1 MRQERESWRPQ
12 WADLAAFILPSR
24 GRFWV
29 TDGNRGDRRNYRIL
43 DNTAT
48 TAARTLQSGMMS
60 GVTNPA
66 RPWFRLTT
74 PDPELADLQDVKDWL
89 YEVEQRM
96 STVIARSNAYD
107 ELNVVYGDLGVFGT
121 AALLVEEDED
131 AVIRCQSFPIGSF
144 MIADDQ
150 YRRVRYFAREFEIS
164 VSQCVEMFGLD
175 NPGLTEST
183 RVAYEQGQ
191 LRNRVRMMHLI
202 RPNPEHDPQRQG
214 GKFKPFVSYYW
225 EQGAQGAN
233 ATASDEQRGFL
244 RVSGYDEF
252 PVFAPRWDT
261 TGDDSY
267 ATYCPG
273 MVAIGDIRQLQLGEK
288 RKMQALD
295 KKVSPPVQAPPG
307 LRNQPVNLAAAGVT
321 WNPVPTQPMTPVYQ
335 VQFEIQEWEM
345 VQNQV
350 RQRIDDAFFANL
362 FMLISRDDA
371 LQPKTATEILERR
384 EEKFIALGPVLQR
397 LNRDLL
403 QPFIDRIFNI
413 MARRGM
419 IPPPPPS
426 IEGMELRVDFI
437 SIMAQAQ
444 KLAAV
449 GGVERWISQ
458 VAQYAATTGDPSVL
472 DVINAEEGFPEY
484 ADMLGV
490 PPQWVRSFE
499 EITAMRDSRAQAQA
513 QAQAAETAKVEAE
526 ALAKLSQ
533 AQTGPNMGDNML
545 GAVLAGGGNLPADVG
560 ALPVGGLA

>member
-12 WADLAAFILPSR
+12 WHDLASFILPSR
-24 GRFWV
+24 GRFWL

-43 DNTAT
+43 DNTASV
-48 TAARTLQSGMMS
+48 AARTLQSGMMS

-74 PDPELADLQDVKDWL
+74 PDPTLADMQDVKDWL
-89 YEVEQRM
+89 YEVEQRIT
-96 STVIARSNAYD
+96 TVIARSNAYD

-121 AALLVEEDED
+121 AAMLVEEDED

-150 YRRVRYFAREFEIS
+150 YRRVRYFAREFELS
-164 VSQCVEMFGLD
+164 VSQVIEMFGKD
-175 NPGLTEST
+175 NPGLTNST
-183 RVAYEQGQ
+183 KVAYEQGQ
-191 LRNRVRMMHLI
+191 LRNRVQMVHLI
-202 RPNPEHDPQRQG
+202 RPNPDYEPDRRG

-225 EQGAQGAN
+225 EKGTQADKGV
-233 ATASDEQRGFL
+233 DLERGFL

-261 TGDDSY
+261 TGEDSY

-273 MVAIGDIRQLQLGEK
+273 MVAIGDVRQLQLGEK

-295 KKVSPPVQAPPG
+295 KKVSPPVQGPPG

-335 VQFEIQEWEM
+335 VNFEIQEWEG

-350 RQRIDDAFFANL
+350 RTRIDTAFFADL

-371 LQPKTATEILERR
+371 MQPKTATEILERR

-403 QPFIDRIFNI
+403 QPFIDRIFNV
-413 MARRGM
+413 MVRRGM
-419 IPPPPPS
+419 IPPPPSS

-458 VAQYAATTGDPSVL
+458 VTNAAAATGDTSVL
-472 DVINAEEGFPEY
+472 DVINFEEGFPEY

-490 PPQWVRSFE
+490 PPQWVRSYD
-499 EITAMRDSRAQAQA
+499 EIAAMRDSRAE
-513 QAQAAETAKVEAE
+513 AQAAMQQAEQAKVEAE
-526 ALAKLSQ
+526 ALAKLSS
-533 AQTGPNMGDNML
+533 AKTEGDNML
-545 GAVLAGGGNLPADVG
+545 GAMLAAGGNIPAG
-560 ALPVGGLA
+560 AGGMPVVPS